1 MPLLPENRR
10 TWWTLAALATCL
22 LAALTARRLL
32 TRWPDGQ
39 LLARGEFHQVA
50 HKGSG
55 QARLYRLR
63 SGILELAIRDFRT
76 GYIANLEVL
85 LIASDDALNNE
96 MVEHSQHAAL
106 GKILASASSWNA
118 TLPPGLNP
126 YHFRAVTVWCP
137 QYKVNF
143 TTAPLRFVHGNK

>member
-1 MPLLPENRR
+1 MPESRR
-10 TWWTLAALATCL
+10 AWWTIAAVAACL
-22 LAALTARRLL
+22 LAALAARGLP

-55 QARLYRLR
+55 EARLYRLR
-63 SGILELAIRDFRT
+63 SGTLELAIRDFRT
-76 GYIANLEVL
+76 GYIPNLEVL

-96 MVEHSQHAAL
+96 MVEHSQRAAL
-106 GKILASASSWNA
+106 GKIPASASSWNA
-118 TLPPGLNP
+118 KLPSGLDP
-126 YHFRAVTVWCP
+126 HHFRAVTVWYP

-143 TTAPLRFVHGNK
+143 TTAPLRFVHRNK